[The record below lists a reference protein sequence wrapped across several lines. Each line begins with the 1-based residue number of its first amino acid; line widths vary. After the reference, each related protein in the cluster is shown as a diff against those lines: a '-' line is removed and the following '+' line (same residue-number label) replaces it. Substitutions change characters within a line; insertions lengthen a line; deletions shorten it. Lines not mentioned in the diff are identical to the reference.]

1 MSMICFVFQSD
12 VLFLSIHIIAL
23 VLIVFKLLP
32 CIQNVRVECIILP
45 CCNLHYIWSS
55 GATLYLYSQC
65 LDWEVELVI
74 VVGKEGKNIKVK
86 LTVRYIH
93 LTVESSE

>member
-1 MSMICFVFQSD
+1 M
-12 VLFLSIHIIAL
+12 
-23 VLIVFKLLP
+23 
-32 CIQNVRVECIILP
+32 
-45 CCNLHYIWSS
+45 WSS
-55 GATLYLYSQC
+55 GATIYLYSQC

-93 LTVESSE
+93 LTVESSECCTLTNILTVS